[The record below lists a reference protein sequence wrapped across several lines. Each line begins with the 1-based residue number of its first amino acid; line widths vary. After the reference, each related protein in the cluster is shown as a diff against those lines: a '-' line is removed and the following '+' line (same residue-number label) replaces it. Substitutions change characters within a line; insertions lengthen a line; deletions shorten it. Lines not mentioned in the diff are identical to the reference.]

1 MSKYKVCPDC
11 GFHNEPF
18 RIECARCEAD
28 ITASPVVDGTSEARE
43 QPVPAKKLARI
54 CECGA
59 VNPPAARKCAQCGED
74 ISDIVPAPEPEKAAA
89 PRFTLAAV
97 DGSYAYE
104 LTQSETTVGREQEMS
119 GYLSQKQYVSRTHA
133 KFTVLDGR
141 LFVSDCGSVNHT
153 YINSARISTSPQEL
167 HDGDE
172 VGLGGCVADGSRQ
185 EGAAYF
191 TVRICS

>member
-18 RIECARCEAD
+18 RIECAQCEAD
-28 ITASPVVDGTSEARE
+28 ITASPIVDEDPEPRAK
-43 QPVPAKKLARI
+43 PAPAKKMVRI

-59 VNPPAARKCAQCGED
+59 VNPAAARKCSECGED
-74 ISDIVPAPEPEKAAA
+74 ISDMIPAPEPEKSAA
-89 PRFTLAAV
+89 PHFTLASV
-97 DGSYAYE
+97 DGAFAYE
-104 LTQSETTVGREQEMS
+104 LTQPETTVGREREMS

-133 KFTVLDGR
+133 KFTAADGR
-141 LFVSDCGSVNHT
+141 LFIEDCGSVNHT
-153 YINSARISTSPQEL
+153 YVNDSRIPEGLQEL

-172 VGLGGCVADGSRQ
+172 IGLGGCVSGGSRQ

-191 TVRICS
+191 TVRICT

>member
-18 RIECARCEAD
+18 RIECAQCEAD
-28 ITASPVVDGTSEARE
+28 ITASPVVDGASETRE
-43 QPVPAKKLARI
+43 QPATAKKLARI

-74 ISDIVPAPEPEKAAA
+74 ISDIIPAPEPERASA

-97 DGSYAYE
+97 DGSFAYE
-104 LTQSETTVGREQEMS
+104 LTRQETTVGREQEMS
-119 GYLSQKQYVSRTHA
+119 GYLSQKRYVSRTHA
-133 KFTVLDGR
+133 KFTVVDGR
-141 LFVSDCGSVNHT
+141 LFVADCGSVNHT

>member
-18 RIECARCEAD
+18 RIECAQCEAD
-28 ITASPVVDGTSEARE
+28 ITASPVVDGASEVRE
-43 QPVPAKKLARI
+43 QPAPAKKLVRI

-74 ISDIVPAPEPEKAAA
+74 ISDIIPAPEPESAA
-89 PRFTLAAV
+89 PHFTLAAV
-97 DGSYAYE
+97 DGSFAYE
-104 LTQSETTVGREQEMS
+104 LTQPETTVGRAQEMS

-133 KFTVLDGR
+133 KLTVLDGR
-141 LFVSDCGSVNHT
+141 LFIADCGSVNHT
-153 YINSARISTSPQEL
+153 YINNARISGGPQEL

-172 VGLGGCVADGSRQ
+172 IGLGGCVSGGSRQ

-191 TVRICS
+191 TVRICT